1 MCSGP
6 GGTCFEPEPL
16 DFDGDGVANIDDN
29 CITVPNPDQLDDD
42 GDGLGNACDNCPDH
56 ANPDQDDFDGDGV
69 GDICEDGDFA
79 VIGSL
84 TRIAGGRLDGEC
96 DDGSGDVYSMG
107 DALRVTYRTYL
118 NTLRGVCPRPPS
130 SYSRIAV
137 PENRLDMQMRW
148 CSCLNGLGR
157 ADSEGYEHDDF
168 ILVPEY
174 CESYY
179 CPTGYP
185 DNPSRGR
192 DYRDRVGW
200 FEPLYS
206 TYNVEGPTIQY
217 PLCDRTDLTCRTSRL
232 VDALRGDFHS
242 DEDHDP
248 APGMQGAW
256 YQAPLPDRKYV
267 PHCETADPV
276 DAEVERRSHEKEF
289 VWTWVDEYMATPGG
303 GNFGAQVRSR
313 EGHCFMLWLM
323 SNWTGCAENY
333 QFGATV
339 VCPDIRCSYVPPL
352 FPGGWVRPVAPRRAG
367 EARFFIEIERGL
379 GDGLS
384 QYLYPTPVG
393 PNAAID
399 GLVIQ
404 SYSPAE
410 DSQVETLRSTFTPGS
425 SQIEGIGVRAVAVQV
440 PFVPWVDGGGSSD
453 GEYLPPIGDGE
464 LEDVLLAYGGAYTDG
479 TFEAG
484 VWLGRVI
491 EEEGVVEWSEA
502 LAPYP
507 EDEEEIIEV
516 PPGRAHGVLL
526 AMPGFPDGALLFGG
540 ETSEGLANDLWSYS
554 ANTTRW
560 ARLEPTGEVP
570 SPRAEVG
577 YAQTAD
583 LRRAFLFGGHVESS
597 TSAELFVLDLETL
610 SFELLWP
617 AAGATGPGPAPR
629 RGAAV
634 ALDEGLGQ
642 VLVFG
647 GVGDAGPLNDLWS
660 FDLESL
666 SWRQL
671 SQTCT
676 GGICPPLVRNAA
688 LVFDDV
694 TLRVRVVLGRSDA
707 PYDDPTWS
715 FASGEGW
722 TSASTSARDR
732 SGDCDEDGYPDTGHG
747 VLCQATDDWWAPLG
761 AFRCGTGGLT
771 CSALEIAGEVIGRLR
786 APSARELAAV
796 GPALLVLRRPGRL
809 EVYDVSEPSAPV
821 LSSRVRLRGKARDL
835 ELGARQY
842 AFVAAGRSVETLDL
856 SAPLAPEVAG
866 RLALR
871 RKPKG
876 LAFVGPSTLV
886 ATTRDG
892 IAVIDVSD
900 PESPALVSFLWLR
913 RGRGGSWEARVG
925 DWRRPPR
932 GWRPSGRGPRPIA
945 AWGTV
950 VATGAQGDLLVVDVS
965 DPADPELVG
974 TLGLDE
980 PAWRLAASGSHVY
993 VARADREVVS
1003 GPVVDIS
1010 DPSAPVEVGEHE
1022 VVEWVRGALWRGDF
1036 AYRPLACGVEIARVG
1051 R

>member
-1 MCSGP
+1 M
-6 GGTCFEPEPL
+6 L
-16 DFDGDGVANIDDN
+16 
-29 CITVPNPDQLDDD
+29 VPNPDQLDND
-42 GDGLGNACDNCPDH
+42 GDLLGNACDNCPDH

-69 GDICEDGDFA
+69 GDICEYGDFA

-84 TRIAGGRLDGEC
+84 TRIAGHRLDGEC
-96 DDGSGDVYSMG
+96 REDSLSFG

-118 NTLRGVCPRPPS
+118 NTLQGACPRPPD
-130 SYSRIAV
+130 YSRISV
-137 PENRLDMQMRW
+137 PERRLDMQMRW

-168 ILVPEY
+168 IRNPET
-174 CESYY
+174 CHRHY
-179 CPTGYP
+179 CPTDSP
-185 DNPSRGR
+185 EVPEEGR
-192 DYRDRVGW
+192 DPLHRVGW
-200 FEPLYS
+200 FEPLYWA
-206 TYNVEGPTIQY
+206 YNVERPTIQY
-217 PLCDRTDLTCRTSRL
+217 PLCDRTDLTCRTSAL
-232 VDALRGDFHS
+232 VDALRGEWNP
-242 DEDHDP
+242 DEVHDSV
-248 APGMQGAW
+248 AGAR
-256 YQAPLPDRKYV
+256 YQAPLPDREYV

-276 DAEVERRSHEKEF
+276 DAEVERRSHEKEL
-289 VWTWVDEYMATPGG
+289 VWTWVDEYMATPSG

-323 SNWTGCAENY
+323 SSWSTCAENY

-339 VCPDIRCSYVPPL
+339 VCPEIRCSYVPPL
-352 FPGGWVRPVAPRRAG
+352 FPGGWVRPVAPRLDQ

-379 GDGLS
+379 GYDLS
-384 QYLYPTPVG
+384 PYLYPVPVG
-393 PNAAID
+393 PNAGID
-399 GLVIQ
+399 GLIVQ

-410 DSQVETLRSTFTPGS
+410 DSQLVTLGSMFTPGS
-425 SQIEGIGVRAVAVQV
+425 RQIEGIGVRVVAAQV
-440 PFVPWVDGGGSSD
+440 PFVPYQ
-453 GEYLPPIGDGE
+453 YLPPIGE
-464 LEDVLLAYGGAYTDG
+464 PEEALLAYGGAYTDG

-484 VWLGRVI
+484 VWLGRVS
-491 EEEGVVEWSEA
+491 EADEVVEWSEA
-502 LAPYP
+502 IAPYP

-526 AMPGFPDGALLFGG
+526 ASPVSPDGAILFSG
-540 ETSEGLANDLWSYS
+540 ETSGGLANDLWAYS
-554 ANTTRW
+554 AGAMRW
-560 ARLEPTGEVP
+560 VRFDATGETP

-583 LRRAFLFGGHVESS
+583 LSRAFLFGGHVESS

-610 SFELLWP
+610 SFERLWP

-660 FDLESL
+660 FDLQDR
-666 SWRQL
+666 SWSQL

-676 GGICPPLVRNAA
+676 GGLCPPLVRNAA

-694 TLRVRVVLGRSDA
+694 TLRVRVVLGRSDE

-732 SGDCDEDGYPDTGHG
+732 SGDCDEDGYPDPGHG

-761 AFRCGTGGLT
+761 ALRCGTDGLI
-771 CSALEIAGEVIGRLR
+771 CSALETTGAVIGRIR
-786 APSARELAAV
+786 APGARELAAV

-809 EVYDVSEPSAPV
+809 EAYDVSEPSAPV

-856 SAPLAPEVAG
+856 STPLAPEVVG
-866 RLALR
+866 RLTLR

-886 ATTRDG
+886 AATRDG
-892 IAVIDVSD
+892 LAVIDVSD
-900 PESPALVSFLWLR
+900 PEAPALASFLWLQ
-913 RGRGGSWEARVG
+913 RGRGGAWEAQAG

-932 GWRPSGRGPRPIA
+932 RWRCGGRGPRPIA
-945 AWGTV
+945 AVGTV
-950 VATGAQGDLLVVDVS
+950 VATGAQGDVLVVDVS
-965 DPADPELVG
+965 DPAEPALLG
-974 TLGLDE
+974 TVGLDE
-980 PAWRLAASGSHVY
+980 PARGMMASGSQVY
-993 VARADREVVS
+993 VAWADREVFS
-1003 GPVVDIS
+1003 GPVIDIS
-1010 DPSAPVEVGEHE
+1010 DPNEPVEAGEHE
-1022 VVEWVRGALWRGDF
+1022 VAEWVRGALWRGDW
-1036 AYRPLACGVEIARVG
+1036 AYRPRACGVEIAGVG